1 MRDVITAAARASS
14 SFESAALVPKSL
26 RAFVR
31 ERSVIDFLIDDLL
44 RRGWLYSVTGN
55 TGHGKTAIAVP
66 VSLSVADALQ
76 ICGHQCQQGQVLYIA
91 GENAD
96 DVRVRFVA
104 ALERMT
110 VSTSALD
117 RVHVIDQSFLLNE
130 RLVEL
135 CALIERLDVALVI
148 VDTDQAVSLS
158 GADDENSNGDRMAH
172 AKQLR
177 QLTRCSSFPTVIDLC
192 HPRKG
197 AQKDDFV
204 PRGGSAFINEV
215 DGNLRLW
222 RDGEVAELFSDPNK
236 FRGAP
241 VSISFRSESVQTAA
255 IKDTKDRM
263 IPVPFFRP
271 IDDHEAART
280 ADAQWRDENRLL
292 FFMNEN
298 PNGTQAQWA
307 ERCGWLSDDNKP
319 RKDKV
324 NRLLQALSRS
334 PQIMVQK
341 GRSGR
346 WRLTSAGLK
355 EATKP

>member
-1 MRDVITAAARASS
+1 M
-14 SFESAALVPKSL
+14 
-26 RAFVR
+26 
-31 ERSVIDFLIDDLL
+31 IDFLIDDLL